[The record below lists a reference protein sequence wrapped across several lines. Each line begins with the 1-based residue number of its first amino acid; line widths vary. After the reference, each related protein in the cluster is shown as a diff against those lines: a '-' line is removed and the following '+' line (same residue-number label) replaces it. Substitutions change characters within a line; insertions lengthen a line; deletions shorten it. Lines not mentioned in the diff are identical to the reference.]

1 MKLESQ
7 IEKICI
13 SHNKKLVFILSGGN
27 IFYINLL
34 ILDELKPFL
43 QTNVIAMAFVNLN
56 DENYLNALLGVHKNK
71 KIEIKNYNYYILDE
85 GRKLK

>member
-1 MKLESQ
+1 
-7 IEKICI
+7 
-13 SHNKKLVFILSGGN
+13 
-27 IFYINLL
+27 
-34 ILDELKPFL
+34 
-43 QTNVIAMAFVNLN
+43 MAFVNLD